1 MARIIDMTDDG
12 LVDHYWSTRRLL
24 ANAADG
30 RLAPSAARLLREL
43 DITVAVARKR
53 GVDLLGGNR

>member
-1 MARIIDMTDDG
+1 MTNNVRITDLTDEG
-12 LVDHYWSTRRLL
+12 LVDHYRATRTLL

-30 RLAPSAARLLREL
+30 RMAQSTGRLLREL

-53 GVDLLGGNR
+53 GVSLR